1 MIKETILIID
11 FGSQYTQLIAR
22 KIRENNVF
30 CEIAPPEISLKD
42 IDLHRTKGIILSG
55 GPASVYTK
63 GSPKCDCRIF
73 STGIPILGICY
84 GMQLLAEVS
93 GGKVER
99 ACSREYGQAILAVRN
114 HRLLLENIPQNSIV
128 WMSHGDKVRKMPQGF
143 TCLASSKNT
152 PVAAFA
158 NFQRRLFGVQFHPEV
173 AHTQYGLT
181 LLKNFLKDICGVR
194 GDWLMKSFIKETISE
209 VRKSVGK
216 EKAILALSGGVDS
229 AVTAVLLHR
238 AIGHRLICIFV
249 DNGLLRKNE
258 AEIVRDVFQKHFRIN
273 LRCLNAQKEFLGALK
288 GIIDPERK
296 RKIIGNIFIKI
307 FEREARKIGKVRF
320 LAQGTLYPDLIE
332 SRSSFGGPSSTIKT
346 HHNVGGLPDKMHL
359 KLIEPLRFL
368 FKDEVRKLGYELKL
382 PREILQRHPF
392 PGPGLAVRIIGEV
405 TQGRCDILREADDRL
420 ISLINKEDLYER
432 LWQVFAVLLPIKTVG
447 VMGDRRSYE
456 NVVALRAVTSVDG
469 MTADWAKLP
478 YEVLEKIANK
488 IVSEVKGVNRVV
500 YDISSKPPSTIE
512 WE

>member
-1 MIKETILIID
+1 M
-11 FGSQYTQLIAR
+11 
-22 KIRENNVF
+22 
-30 CEIAPPEISLKD
+30 
-42 IDLHRTKGIILSG
+42 
-55 GPASVYTK
+55 
-63 GSPKCDCRIF
+63 
-73 STGIPILGICY
+73 
-84 GMQLLAEVS
+84 
-93 GGKVER
+93 
-99 ACSREYGQAILAVRN
+99 
-114 HRLLLENIPQNSIV
+114 
-128 WMSHGDKVRKMPQGF
+128 
-143 TCLASSKNT
+143 
-152 PVAAFA
+152 
-158 NFQRRLFGVQFHPEV
+158 
-173 AHTQYGLT
+173 
-181 LLKNFLKDICGVR
+181 
-194 GDWLMKSFIKETISE
+194 
-209 VRKSVGK
+209 
-216 EKAILALSGGVDS
+216 DS

-273 LRCLNAQKEFLGALK
+273 LRCLNAQKEFLDALK

-296 RKIIGNIFIKI
+296 RKIIGNVFIKI

-359 KLIEPLRFL
+359 SLIEPLRFL

-382 PREILQRHPF
+382 PREILKRHPF

-420 ISLINKEDLYER
+420 ISLINKEGLYER